1 MKTNWIH
8 GLLFVTMLA
17 VLTAAA
23 GCELRLSATPT
34 TPQGPP
40 PPPQVYYTLP
50 EPQLITDYEDFTGHT
65 EAVKKVDVRSR
76 VTGYL
81 LQVNFEDG
89 AEVSKGDV
97 LFEID
102 DTPFLADLANKE
114 ALVVQSQ
121 RHVERL
127 KSDFDRAQRMVAA
140 NPKSISQEQFDQ
152 YRFDYIEAQSAL
164 EAAIANRKLSKQ
176 NVDWSKIIAPI
187 SGKVSRRMV
196 DPGNLVVAD
205 SAGTLLTTI
214 VTEDPIYGYFDVDEH
229 TLLRLHRLI
238 EQGKIKKDLDSPVSL
253 ALSDEEGFPHS
264 GTINFVDNQVDTQT
278 GTIRFRGVFKNSDRM
293 LSPGLF
299 IRARLPIGEPHQ
311 ALVIPESAINT
322 DQGRKFVWVVN
333 AKNQATY
340 TSIDVG
346 APYPG
351 ERRVIESGLNTGDR
365 VIVSGLQ
372 RIARSGL
379 VVAAKELK
387 PSAAPAQKNGE
398 ATPR

>member
-65 EAVKKVDVRSR
+65 EAVKMVQVRSR
-76 VTGYL
+76 VSGYL
-81 LQVNFEDG
+81 VNVNFEDG
-89 AEVSKGDV
+89 ADVEKGTV

-102 DTPFLADLANKE
+102 NRPFVADLANKE

-127 KSDFDRAQRMVAA
+127 KSDFERAQKMVAA

-152 YRFDYIEAQSAL
+152 YRFDYIEAQ
-164 EAAIANRKLSKQ
+164 AAQKAATASRDLSEQ
-176 NVDWSKIIAPI
+176 NVDWAKVTAPI
-187 SGKVSRRMV
+187 SGKLSRRMV

-205 SAGTLLTTI
+205 NTMLTTI
-214 VTEDPIYGYFDVDEH
+214 VTENPIYGYFDVDEH
-229 TLLRLHRLI
+229 TLLRLHHLI

-253 ALSDEEGFPHS
+253 ALSDEEGFPHP

-346 APYPG
+346 APFPG
-351 ERRVIESGLNTGDR
+351 ERRVVESGLNTGDR

-398 ATPR
+398 ATSR

>member
-1 MKTNWIH
+1 MV
-8 GLLFVTMLA
+8 LALLA
-17 VLTAAA
+17 VAA
-23 GCELRLSATPT
+23 GCDKPLSATA
-34 TPQGPP
+34 TPQGPL

-65 EAVKKVDVRSR
+65 EAVKTVQVRSR
-76 VTGYL
+76 VSGYL
-81 LQVNFEDG
+81 MKVNFEDG
-89 AEVSKGDV
+89 AEVAQGTV

-102 DTPFLADLANKE
+102 NRPFVADLANKE

-127 KSDFDRAQRMVAA
+127 KSDFERAQKMVAA

-152 YRFDYIEAQSAL
+152 YRFDYIEAQAAL
-164 EAAIANRKLSKQ
+164 KAATASRDLSQQ
-176 NVDWSKIIAPI
+176 NVDWAKVIAPI
-187 SGKVSRRMV
+187 SGKLSRRMV

-205 SAGTLLTTI
+205 NTPLTTI

-253 ALSDEEGFPHS
+253 ALSDEEGFPHP

-278 GTIRFRGVFKNSDRM
+278 GTLRFRGVFKNSDRV

-299 IRARLPIGEPHQ
+299 IRVRLPIGEPHQ

-333 AKNQATY
+333 DKKQATY

-346 APYPG
+346 SPYPG
-351 ERRVIESGLNTGDR
+351 ERRVVESGLNTGDR

-372 RIARSGL
+372 RVLRSGMA
-379 VVAAKELK
+379 VDAKELK
-387 PSAAPAQKNGE
+387 PAAAPAPKSGE
-398 ATPR
+398 SPPH